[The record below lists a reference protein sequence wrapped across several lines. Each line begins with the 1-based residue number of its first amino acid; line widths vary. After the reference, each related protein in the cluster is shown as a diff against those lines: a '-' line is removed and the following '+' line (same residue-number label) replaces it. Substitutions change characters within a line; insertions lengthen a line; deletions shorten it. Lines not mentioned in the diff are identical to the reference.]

1 MRFMY
6 YRYEIMEV
14 LITSRSG
21 AVEIKVNPAFYLPLE
36 MVLRFYFV
44 QVRET
49 RGSIIIIVRPTDLS
63 LVGILKVIGE
73 KALQKNL
80 QNLRKMEYETTLG
93 ILRHCFYNG
102 CIS

>member
-14 LITSRSG
+14 LITSRSW

-36 MVLRFYFV
+36 MVLRFYFD

-63 LVGILKVIGE
+63 LVGILKVIGK
-73 KALQKNL
+73 KALQKLTKN
-80 QNLRKMEYETTLG
+80 G
-93 ILRHCFYNG
+93 I
-102 CIS
+102 

>member
-36 MVLRFYFV
+36 MVLRFYFD

-49 RGSIIIIVRPTDLS
+49 RGSTIIIVRPTDLS
-63 LVGILKVIGE
+63 LVGTLKVIGE
-73 KALQKNL
+73 EALQKLTKN
-80 QNLRKMEYETTLG
+80 G
-93 ILRHCFYNG
+93 I
-102 CIS
+102 